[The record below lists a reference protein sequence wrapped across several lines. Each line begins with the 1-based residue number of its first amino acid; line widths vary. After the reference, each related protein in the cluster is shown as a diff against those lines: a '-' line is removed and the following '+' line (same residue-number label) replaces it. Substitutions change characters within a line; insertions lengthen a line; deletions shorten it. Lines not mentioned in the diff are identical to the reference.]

1 MNMEW
6 LMTTI
11 LNDKDSARSTQKA
24 VGPSEIGGC
33 RRRLWHRTRNTP
45 ATNHDTLGLAAW
57 MGTAIHERIQR
68 RITHEDPFGKRFLVE
83 HEVEYDGLMG
93 HVDLYDMQE
102 REVIDWKTTTKKNLS
117 RVPSAAQRQQVQLYG
132 YLMTQTGHPV
142 DSVTLVALARD
153 GNELDI
159 KQHSEPYDERYALD
173 ALARWRDV
181 AAMEAPPAPEEN
193 VRFCRDYCQ
202 FWDPSAEVG
211 CPGKEVR

>member
-33 RRRLWHRTRNTP
+33 RRRLWHRIQQTP
-45 ATNHDTLGLAAW
+45 ITNEDTLGLAAW

-68 RITHEDPFGKRFLVE
+68 RIKHEDPFGKRFLVE

-102 REVIDWKTTTKKNLS
+102 QEVIDWKTTTKKNLG
-117 RVPSAAQRQQVQLYG
+117 RFPSAAQRQQVQLYG
-132 YLMTQTGHPV
+132 YLMEHNHRPV
-142 DSVTLVALARD
+142 ANVTLVALARD

-159 KQHSEPYDERYALD
+159 KQHTEPYDERYALE
-173 ALARWRDV
+173 ALARWREV
-181 AAMEAPPAPEEN
+181 AAMDAPPEPEEN